1 MISKDHL
8 FYVQNDGQM
17 TQEKLLTLTVW
28 DSILQR
34 FKPLERKLGSEN
46 LILNVQLLLND
57 IPPLSV

>member
-1 MISKDHL
+1 
-8 FYVQNDGQM
+8 M
-17 TQEKLLTLTVW
+17 TREKLLTLTVW